1 MIRRHSRSAIF
12 MHWFNAICWI
22 FLLFSG
28 FALLTGDM
36 QPIGRWWS
44 SLWDGFFGGSRGLL
58 LAHLA
63 VGSVWV
69 AVYAVYILLRCR
81 GEVLPFLREVTTF
94 HMKSDLTWCL
104 RKAFW
109 LVLGPKLTRK
119 MGFDPTLP
127 PQGFYNAG
135 QRMVAVIA
143 VAASIGLAVT
153 GVIMGFFSGNAAH
166 AVSPEVLQ
174 WCIFIHFCCAGVM
187 AIFLPVHIYM
197 AALAPG
203 EDPAL
208 RSMFTGYVPESHVQH
223 HNPLWFEAL
232 KKNK

>member
-69 AVYAVYILLRCR
+69 GGLRRVY
-81 GEVLPFLREVTTF
+81 P
-94 HMKSDLTWCL
+94 
-104 RKAFW
+104 
-109 LVLGPKLTRK
+109 
-119 MGFDPTLP
+119 
-127 PQGFYNAG
+127 
-135 QRMVAVIA
+135 
-143 VAASIGLAVT
+143 
-153 GVIMGFFSGNAAH
+153 
-166 AVSPEVLQ
+166 
-174 WCIFIHFCCAGVM
+174 
-187 AIFLPVHIYM
+187 
-197 AALAPG
+197 AALPG
-203 EDPAL
+203 
-208 RSMFTGYVPESHVQH
+208 RSSSFSARGNDLPYEVRPHLVPQKGLLARPGTQAH
-223 HNPLWFEAL
+223 P
-232 KKNK
+232 

>member
-44 SLWDGFFGGSRGLL
+44 SRWDGFFGGSRGLL

-119 MGFDPTLP
+119 MLRPDP
-127 PQGFYNAG
+127 
-135 QRMVAVIA
+135 
-143 VAASIGLAVT
+143 S
-153 GVIMGFFSGNAAH
+153 
-166 AVSPEVLQ
+166 
-174 WCIFIHFCCAGVM
+174 
-187 AIFLPVHIYM
+187 
-197 AALAPG
+197 APG
-203 EDPAL
+203 IL
-208 RSMFTGYVPESHVQH
+208 
-223 HNPLWFEAL
+223 
-232 KKNK
+232 

>member
-94 HMKSDLTWCL
+94 HMKSDLT
-104 RKAFW
+104 
-109 LVLGPKLTRK
+109 
-119 MGFDPTLP
+119 
-127 PQGFYNAG
+127 
-135 QRMVAVIA
+135 
-143 VAASIGLAVT
+143 
-153 GVIMGFFSGNAAH
+153 
-166 AVSPEVLQ
+166 
-174 WCIFIHFCCAGVM
+174 
-187 AIFLPVHIYM
+187 
-197 AALAPG
+197 
-203 EDPAL
+203 
-208 RSMFTGYVPESHVQH
+208 
-223 HNPLWFEAL
+223 
-232 KKNK
+232 

>member
-1 MIRRHSRSAIF
+1 

-81 GEVLPFLREVTTF
+81 GEVLPFLREVT
-94 HMKSDLTWCL
+94 DLPYEV
-104 RKAFW
+104 RPH
-109 LVLGPKLTRK
+109 LV
-119 MGFDPTLP
+119 
-127 PQGFYNAG
+127 PQK
-135 QRMVAVIA
+135 
-143 VAASIGLAVT
+143 GLLARPRT
-153 GVIMGFFSGNAAH
+153 QAH
-166 AVSPEVLQ
+166 P
-174 WCIFIHFCCAGVM
+174 
-187 AIFLPVHIYM
+187 
-197 AALAPG
+197 
-203 EDPAL
+203 
-208 RSMFTGYVPESHVQH
+208 
-223 HNPLWFEAL
+223 
-232 KKNK
+232 